1 LDEKCGKFKKHKPN
15 KVNLMRIPQLFQK
28 FICLLVIVVHGSC
41 IAQEDV
47 VPRALVV
54 YKIQEPI
61 TIDGIGN
68 EASWEK
74 AEASMDFVDIEG
86 VKKPRYK
93 TNVRMLW
100 DETYLYFYAEMEEP
114 HVWGTLKQRDTVIFH
129 NNDFEIFIDP
139 DGDSHNYY
147 EFEMNALN
155 TVWDLLLVKP
165 YREGGPVVDSWEILG
180 LQTAVQVNGTLN
192 NPSDTD
198 KGWSVEVAMPWE
210 VLTEASGSNDVPEG
224 KFWRIN
230 FSRVNW
236 DFEIEN
242 GKYTRKKD
250 ANGKLLPEYNWV
262 WSPQGV
268 INMHEPEHWGYVY
281 FSPNEAGNTEQF
293 AIPKDEQIRWLLYR
307 FYREQKA
314 YFEQKGKYAHSLD
327 ELPSSTILQDGT
339 EVELRLEVH
348 GTGWNIQAVSPFTG
362 TVYTIR
368 EDGKYQPTNK

>member
-1 LDEKCGKFKKHKPN
+1 
-15 KVNLMRIPQLFQK
+15 MRIPQLFQK
-28 FICLLVIVVHGSC
+28 FICLLVNVVHGSS
-41 IAQEDV
+41 IAQEDD

-54 YKIQEPI
+54 YKTQEPI

-86 VKKPRYK
+86 VKEPRYK

-114 HVWGTLKQRDTVIFH
+114 HVWGTLKERDTVIFH

-139 DGDSHNYY
+139 GGDSHNYY

-155 TVWDLLLVKP
+155 TVGDLLLVQP

-198 KGWSVEVAMPWE
+198 KGWSVEAAMPWE

-236 DFEIEN
+236 DFEI
-242 GKYTRKKD
+242 
-250 ANGKLLPEYNWV
+250 
-262 WSPQGV
+262 
-268 INMHEPEHWGYVY
+268 
-281 FSPNEAGNTEQF
+281 
-293 AIPKDEQIRWLLYR
+293 
-307 FYREQKA
+307 
-314 YFEQKGKYAHSLD
+314 
-327 ELPSSTILQDGT
+327 
-339 EVELRLEVH
+339 
-348 GTGWNIQAVSPFTG
+348 
-362 TVYTIR
+362 
-368 EDGKYQPTNK
+368 